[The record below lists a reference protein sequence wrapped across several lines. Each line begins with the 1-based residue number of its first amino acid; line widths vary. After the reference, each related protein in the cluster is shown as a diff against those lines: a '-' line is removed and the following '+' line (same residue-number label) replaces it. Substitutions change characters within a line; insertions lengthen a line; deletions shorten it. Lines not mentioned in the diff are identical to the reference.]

1 MPRRSAAVAM
11 LKGGMAI
18 EVPWPPVDG
27 DPWLY
32 TTMMQEMGAAG
43 VQVEE
48 LYTLD
53 MPEFEAVA
61 YVEGGWPRACPVGP
75 RFWGW
80 LRGWWQWGAPLLSS
94 LAVGHAF
101 LPYLAVGVR
110 REASQRA
117 FVGGRAGRP
126 VMACPQRIVLSAG
139 YCRTELPWC

>member
-1 MPRRSAAVAM
+1 
-11 LKGGMAI
+11 MAI

-61 YVEGGWPRACPVGP
+61 YVTGEWRCACCV
-75 RFWGW
+75 RRRLSEW
-80 LRGWWQWGAPLLSS
+80 LRGWLWKAPLCSS
-94 LAVGHAF
+94 LAVGRAL
-101 LPYLAVGVR
+101 LPHLVVGVR
-110 REASQRA
+110 
-117 FVGGRAGRP
+117 
-126 VMACPQRIVLSAG
+126 
-139 YCRTELPWC
+139 

>member
-61 YVEGGWPRACPVGP
+61 YVEGG
-75 RFWGW
+75 
-80 LRGWWQWGAPLLSS
+80 
-94 LAVGHAF
+94 
-101 LPYLAVGVR
+101 
-110 REASQRA
+110 
-117 FVGGRAGRP
+117 
-126 VMACPQRIVLSAG
+126 
-139 YCRTELPWC
+139 

>member
-1 MPRRSAAVAM
+1 M

-53 MPEFEAVA
+53 MPEFESVA
-61 YVEGGWPRACPVGP
+61 YVEGG
-75 RFWGW
+75 
-80 LRGWWQWGAPLLSS
+80 
-94 LAVGHAF
+94 
-101 LPYLAVGVR
+101 
-110 REASQRA
+110 
-117 FVGGRAGRP
+117 
-126 VMACPQRIVLSAG
+126 
-139 YCRTELPWC
+139 